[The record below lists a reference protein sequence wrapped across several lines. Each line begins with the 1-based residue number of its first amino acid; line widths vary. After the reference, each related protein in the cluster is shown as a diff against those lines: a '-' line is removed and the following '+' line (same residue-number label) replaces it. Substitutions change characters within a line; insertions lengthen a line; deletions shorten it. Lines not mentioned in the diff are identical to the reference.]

1 MGIMRSLFFF
11 LRPQKHSAD
20 LQAGDGSVF
29 RNIGDALPGSREGT
43 KGKMVP
49 SFLVS
54 SLNVSRFFY
63 QSSLI
68 TVNSHHSVL
77 LSREQCCC

>member
-1 MGIMRSLFFF
+1 MGIMRSLF
-11 LRPQKHSAD
+11 LSSQKHSAD
-20 LQAGDGSVF
+20 LQAGDGSAF
-29 RNIGDALPGSREGT
+29 RNTGDTLPGSREGT

-49 SFLVS
+49 SFLIS

-68 TVNSHHSVL
+68 TVNSHCSAL